1 VKTPFLPALFVAL
14 ALGIAASVARAIP
27 TTLPDSTPAAPILP
41 DANTLETREF
51 HVHNARLPG
60 LFSAHQDVTA
70 WQVTQGTWNGQSLD
84 GLCLVLVHSLSDDGR
99 TPAQTNCYVS
109 QYATS
114 AQRQAL
120 LGAFLASNPQAVSPQ
135 DVSSIRIEPAV
146 ITFQLEG
153 QTIVLHL
160 GLVA

>member
-1 VKTPFLPALFVAL
+1 VKITLLSAMLFALMLGVA
-14 ALGIAASVARAIP
+14 APIARAIP
-27 TTLPDSTPAAPILP
+27 TTLPDSAPAAPILP
-41 DANTLETREF
+41 DANAIETREF
-51 HVHNARLPG
+51 HFHNARLPG
-60 LFSAHQDVTA
+60 IFSAHQDVTA

-109 QYATS
+109 EYATL

-120 LGAFLASNPQAVSPQ
+120 LGAFLASNPQTVSSQ
-135 DVSSIRIEPAV
+135 DVSAIRIEAAV
-146 ITFQLEG
+146 ITLQLEG